1 MLKKFFAFLLFL
13 FFYLYASVPAPQ
25 LNYQM
30 DECSWDNNSNT
41 YEVLNSAFTGNE
53 YNATAINGANTLS
66 GVINFGGDFDTKYM
80 KLKTTY
86 NLGTKWSASFWV
98 KFPLDGS
105 SNQITISNAKVYVIA
120 SVQGTGDLGF
130 FTKQTTG
137 FWFWSTT
144 SYKFGV
150 YDNQGNT
157 KTVDIP
163 TLSDGWHFF
172 TITNNGNS
180 TILYI
185 DANTNNSYS
194 VSLSTTGQLSL
205 IGTSTDSSTDETI
218 GAEMDEFKV
227 WNTILSDNDIK
238 TIYNNEK
245 DGKNYDGTNRN
256 PPKCSL
262 GIEYRMDECSWD
274 NDNNTYEIINN
285 GSYGADYNASAGN
298 YASIAQGKIC
308 NGADIVSN
316 NSDDKYVIAK
326 TDYSLPTAYSLNM
339 WIKFPLDT
347 DGHKNFS
354 SSTGGNGWGWRGGGG
369 GANYTLYY
377 FNIADRTG
385 SNNDFIYFAYNSQNS
400 NAWSLNVDD
409 DNGNDS
415 YDFNP
420 QNLSGWHMLTFV
432 INNNGTDF
440 YLDGSLQNNFST
452 HPNTNT
458 LGLLFNSD
466 YKSNN
471 DDEPNGQ
478 SIGADVDEF
487 EIYNLSLRDSQ
498 IQTIYN
504 NEKNGKNYDGSSRT
518 CPICNQTSINYK
530 FDAWDIFRGGISD
543 DDRNISTKIVNKNF
557 ELNISS
563 LNENGDNYQ
572 EFNGT
577 VCSAVIDENDNNI
590 SAWFKNSFNEDNTS
604 TQTTQGNPIFNVSKA
619 IKSAKIKIEWITNE
633 DTTCP
638 LSNETNDTNSTD
650 NFAIRPLKFNISN
663 YPTIAYAKEDFNI
676 SFEAKDN
683 NDNNTTDYN
692 ETKGS
697 SFDVIVKE
705 IKNGCGTGNYNSN
718 IKFANGGNTTI
729 ANYDETGEIDINI
742 TDKNIACSDR
752 FAQVDCKDK
761 NISGYWNSNID
772 TSIKESNITLKVLP
786 YDINLSYNIT
796 NLAWIYMDRNLST
809 NNIELNITATA
820 YAKNSSTAL
829 QDYNSTC
836 YAKDIN
842 ISFGM
847 TITNPDEFNGTYH
860 INKGKSTYSNDINFT
875 DTNFTALKEYNWTIP
890 KTEFANGKGTLS
902 IKYNIDKNYSIPV
915 SIVDTNLASANIA
928 TPNLSKYENNIS
940 IDKNTSYY
948 YAKLYTKDIFT
959 TNTNSSE
966 LIPILVYDT
975 TNKHFNNQILLNWY
989 HQTNNDKNI
998 TQVLGTSTDYVYDS
1012 DKNVSNFDAS
1022 IDFAQPDFNLSLQNN
1037 SDNNIF
1043 VVIHLKTPKY
1053 LWYSKYSDYNDTN
1066 QSSCVGH
1073 YCIEYTYKP
1082 NISGNEVGSGTFVGS
1097 EINTTQESNQ
1107 TIKGVKIYR

>member
-1 MLKKFFAFLLFL
+1 
-13 FFYLYASVPAPQ
+13 V
-25 LNYQM
+25 
-30 DECSWDNNSNT
+30 
-41 YEVLNSAFTGNE
+41 
-53 YNATAINGANTLS
+53 
-66 GVINFGGDFDTKYM
+66 FDVA
-80 KLKTTY
+80 L
-86 NLGTKWSASFWV
+86 
-98 KFPLDGS
+98 
-105 SNQITISNAKVYVIA
+105 
-120 SVQGTGDLGF
+120 
-130 FTKQTTG
+130 
-137 FWFWSTT
+137 
-144 SYKFGV
+144 
-150 YDNQGNT
+150 
-157 KTVDIP
+157 
-163 TLSDGWHFF
+163 
-172 TITNNGNS
+172 
-180 TILYI
+180 
-185 DANTNNSYS
+185 
-194 VSLSTTGQLSL
+194 
-205 IGTSTDSSTDETI
+205 
-218 GAEMDEFKV
+218 
-227 WNTILSDNDIK
+227 
-238 TIYNNEK
+238 
-245 DGKNYDGTNRN
+245 
-256 PPKCSL
+256 
-262 GIEYRMDECSWD
+262 
-274 NDNNTYEIINN
+274 
-285 GSYGADYNASAGN
+285 
-298 YASIAQGKIC
+298 
-308 NGADIVSN
+308 
-316 NSDDKYVIAK
+316 
-326 TDYSLPTAYSLNM
+326 
-339 WIKFPLDT
+339 
-347 DGHKNFS
+347 
-354 SSTGGNGWGWRGGGG
+354 
-369 GANYTLYY
+369 
-377 FNIADRTG
+377 
-385 SNNDFIYFAYNSQNS
+385 
-400 NAWSLNVDD
+400 
-409 DNGNDS
+409 
-415 YDFNP
+415 
-420 QNLSGWHMLTFV
+420 
-432 INNNGTDF
+432 
-440 YLDGSLQNNFST
+440 
-452 HPNTNT
+452 
-458 LGLLFNSD
+458 
-466 YKSNN
+466 N
-471 DDEPNGQ
+471 DDEVELLYQREN
-478 SIGADVDEF
+478 S
-487 EIYNLSLRDSQ
+487 
-498 IQTIYN
+498 
-504 NEKNGKNYDGSSRT
+504 GKNYDGSERM
-518 CPICNQTSINYK
+518 CECNTAYK

-590 SAWFKNSFNEDNTS
+590 SAWFKNSFDEDNTS
-604 TQTTQGNPIFNVSKA
+604 TQTIQGNPTFKVSKA
-619 IKSAKIKIEWITNE
+619 IKSAKIKIEWIANT
-633 DTTCP
+633 DATCP
-638 LSNETNDTNSTD
+638 LSSETNDTNSTD

-705 IKNGCGTGNYNSN
+705 IKNGCATGNYNSD

-761 NISGYWNSNID
+761 NVSGYWNSDID
-772 TSIKESNITLKVLP
+772 TSIEESNITLKVLP

-842 ISFGM
+842 ISFKI

-860 INKGKSTYSNDINFT
+860 INKGKSTYSNDTNFT

-915 SIVDTNLASANIA
+915 SIVDTNLTSANIA

-959 TNTNSSE
+959 TNANSSE

-975 TNKHFNNQILLNWY
+975 TNKHFSNQILLNWY

-998 TQVLGTSTDYVYDS
+998 IQVLGTSTDYVYDS

-1082 NISGNEVGSGTFVGS
+1082 NISGNEVGSGAFVGS